1 MKLFVIIINYCT
13 AKLTIECLH
22 SLFHE
27 LASHK
32 DRQAIVIDNLSE
44 DGSAELIEEEIRQ
57 QGWADWAVCVRSSRN
72 GGFSAGNNLGINNTK
87 ADFYLLLNSDT
98 RVRPGAIDALLE
110 AANIHPQAG
119 LIGPRLESLDG
130 TSQISTFR
138 FHSPISEL
146 IRTAQTGPVTKL
158 CRRWDVPIAT
168 HKITKSPD
176 WISFAAVLIRRTVIE
191 QIGLMDEGY
200 FMYFEDADYCHRSK
214 TAGWDILYW
223 PEARFIHLRGGSS
236 PVKTLTAKAKRLPHY
251 FYASRSRYYAK
262 FYGFSGFLM
271 ANVLWIFGRTI
282 SFARELIGNKK
293 RSVCEREWTDIWTN
307 GLSPMRAN
315 NKRINRETST

>member
-1 MKLFVIIINYCT
+1 MKLLVIIINYRT

-22 SLFHE
+22 SLCHE

-32 DRQAIVIDNLSE
+32 DRQALVVDNLSK

-57 QGWADWAVCVRSSRN
+57 QGWSSWAACVRSSHN
-72 GGFSAGNNLGINNTK
+72 GGFSAGNNLGINKTK

-98 RVRPGAIDALLE
+98 RVCPGAIDALLE
-110 AANIHPQAG
+110 AATIHQQAG

-138 FHSPISEL
+138 FHSPMSEL
-146 IRTAQTGPVTKL
+146 IRTAQTGLVTKL
-158 CRRWDVPIAT
+158 CRRWDVPLAT
-168 HKITKSPD
+168 DEVTKSFD
-176 WISFAAVLIRRTVIE
+176 WISFAAVLIRRNVIE

-200 FMYFEDADYCHRSK
+200 FMYFEDADYCQRAK

-236 PVKTLTAKAKRLPHY
+236 PVKSLTAKAKRLPHY
-251 FYASRSRYYAK
+251 FYASRSRYYGK
-262 FYGFSGFLM
+262 FYGLSGFLM

-282 SFARELIGNKK
+282 SFARELTGNKK

-307 GLSPMRAN
+307 WLSPVQAKYKGM
-315 NKRINRETST
+315 NRETST